1 MQMFPIKVDAMHQPT
16 RSASYLENFDHGCVE
31 DQQGLSNVCVSQSL
45 SINSY
50 LSVYVSL

>member
-16 RSASYLENFDHGCVE
+16 RSASYQENFDHGRVE